1 MMEEE
6 IEIKTASGT
15 ADSVLFSEG
24 TARRPGVIHLTDM
37 GGIRPS
43 QKQMA
48 RQLAGQGYT
57 VLMPNVLYRTSR
69 TPVFDFPIQI
79 GEERTMKRFAELGA
93 PLTPEAMDSDLAVY
107 VDFLAANEHV
117 STGPIG
123 VVGYCF
129 SGKMA
134 LRAAAVRP
142 DKIAAAASFHGGGLY
157 TDGPTSP
164 HLVLPKIKAR
174 LYFGHA
180 INDRSMPQEAIEKLN
195 QALESWGGKF
205 ESEVYP
211 DAIHGWTVPDS
222 NAYNPQQAERAF
234 AKLTELFAGTLQ

>member
-1 MMEEE
+1 MVEEE

-15 ADSVLFSEG
+15 VDSVLFSEG
-24 TARRPGVIHLTDM
+24 TARRPGVIHLMDM

-43 QKQMA
+43 QRQMA
-48 RQLAGQGYT
+48 RQLAERGYT
-57 VLMPNVLYRTSR
+57 VLMPNVFYRTSR

-79 GEERTMKRFAELGA
+79 GEERTMNRFAELGA
-93 PLTPEAMDSDLAVY
+93 PLTPEAMDSDLAAY
-107 VDFLAANEHV
+107 VDFLAANEHM
-117 STGPIG
+117 SSGPMG

-142 DKIAAAASFHGGGLY
+142 GKIAAAASFHGGGLY

-164 HLVLPKIKAR
+164 HLVLPKVKAR

-180 INDRSMPQEAIEKLN
+180 INDRSMPQKAIEKLN

-222 NAYNPQQAERAF
+222 HAYNPQQAERAF